1 MKNKRSRHIRTIV
14 YAVLLLSVMLLGFPG
29 LSTSSA
35 KDRNNRAVDWNDD
48 HSGTGF
54 MLQWKGMKFNTKY
67 HAYHPSILGKHAL
80 DALEYNESP
89 PDGMDNYWFPQNV
102 QIDPEKNELQL
113 VMRRFGPKWEG
124 QPVWSCAEVVLEEK
138 LYYGKYSITVNSYG
152 TQATNDQPVDPDPW
166 GALFEEQSVVLGIF
180 TYDKNADPDF
190 KNTYKEIDIV
200 EIFGK
205 AYSAPPNIGNAQFV
219 VQPYDG
225 TPQNLT
231 RITLLKPDSGLLTF
245 EMDWKKDSVYY
256 TVRDG
261 NKIVAR
267 HRYTNTEYIPVP
279 NENMRLHINLWVFGG
294 PWNAKPIRVG
304 ITDIQ
309 LEKHAPK
316 L

>member
-1 MKNKRSRHIRTIV
+1 MKNKRALHIHTIL
-14 YAVLLLSVMLLGFPG
+14 YAALLLSVMLLGFPG
-29 LSTSSA
+29 LTTSYA
-35 KDRNNRAVDWNDD
+35 KDRSSRAVDWNDD

-54 MLQWKGMKFNTKY
+54 KLQWRGMKFNTKY
-67 HAYHPSILGKHAL
+67 HAYDPSILRKHAL
-80 DALEYNESP
+80 DALEYKESP

-113 VMRRFGPKWEG
+113 VMRRFGPEWEG
-124 QPVWSCAEVVLEEK
+124 QPVWSCAEVVLEEN
-138 LYYGKYSITVNSYG
+138 LYYGRYRITVNSYG
-152 TQATNDQPVDPDPW
+152 TQAANDQPVDPDPW

-180 TYDKNADPDF
+180 TYDKNADPGF

-205 AYSAPPNIGNAQFV
+205 AYSTPPNIGNAQFV

-231 RITLLKPDSGLLTF
+231 RVTLPKPDSGLLTF
-245 EMDWKKDSVYY
+245 EMNWKKDSVSYA
-256 TVRDG
+256 VRDG

-279 NENMRLHINLWVFGG
+279 NDNMRLHINLWVFGG
-294 PWNAKPIRVG
+294 PWYAKPIRVG

-309 LEKHAPK
+309 IEKYSPK